1 MKKMLII
8 SILITLYNCSSIS
21 YTKAQKIEVLKTGQF
36 EEGNKENGVIIMSIT
51 FDPRTEEVKM
61 NIPETEANAGQVCKN
76 WGYSGKAKFDGG
88 DSQAKCISFNN
99 NGGCM
104 LRKLPF
110 KVICQ

>member
-1 MKKMLII
+1 MQDK
-8 SILITLYNCSSIS
+8 
-21 YTKAQKIEVLKTGQF
+21 F
-36 EEGNKENGVIIMSIT
+36 
-51 FDPRTEEVKM
+51 
-61 NIPETEANAGQVCKN
+61 KN
-76 WGYSGKAKFDGG
+76 WGYSGKAKFEGG